1 MVVKVTQ
8 SCPTL
13 CNPVDYTVHG
23 ILWAGILEWVPF
35 PSSRRSSQPRCP
47 TFQADSLPAEPPGKP
62 IFTYFHL
69 FLPLPTFI
77 TLSPR
82 LKSMPPACLPEV
94 YSILSKPYSD
104 ADGILIFFK
113 NKIKSLVNQSHPC
126 LKTPASFLLHKGKL
140 PDSPS

>member
-1 MVVKVTQ
+1 MSNSLQPCGLYSPWNSLGWNTGVGTLSLLQEIFPTQ
-8 SCPTL
+8 VS
-13 CNPVDYTVHG
+13 H
-23 ILWAGILEWVPF
+23 VPGGF
-35 PSSRRSSQPRCP
+35 FTSRATRE
-47 TFQADSLPAEPPGKP
+47 AHIHLL
-62 IFTYFHL
+62 HL

-113 NKIKSLVNQSHPC
+113 NKIKSLVNKSHPC